1 MSPRTKIIVYIAFAG
16 LLLYQASGYIEESFV
31 GGPKAD
37 LEKSEE
43 KLTDKINEYNRVIR
57 LGRKANEELPDWEKQ
72 ALPENVDRASALY
85 KNWLL
90 QLVDRA
96 GLDGSKV
103 EANNSVSTKKGA
115 YRALTFSVRGKG
127 NLQQLTALLYE
138 FYHTNL
144 LHRINSLNLIPSQS
158 SDQIDISL
166 AIEALSMPGVKRDHL
181 NIDEPSERLAYNDVL
196 DYRPIITRNFF
207 SVGGEFDP
215 VNLTR
220 LSGIT
225 YSSITGQ
232 PEAWFT
238 LGATDERVEL
248 KPGDELVVGDFT
260 GKVIEIAESDVI
272 LESGGSRWL
281 LSIGENLDQAYA
293 IPTSF

>member
-1 MSPRTKIIVYIAFAG
+1 MSPRMKILVYICFGG
-16 LLLYQASGYIEESFV
+16 LMLFQASEYIQQSFV
-31 GGPKAD
+31 SGPKEK
-37 LEKSEE
+37 LESSQKKLEE
-43 KLTDKINEYNRVIR
+43 KILDYEKVIH
-57 LGRKANEELPDWEKQ
+57 LGKKANRELPHWEKQ

-90 QLVDRA
+90 QLVSRA
-96 GLDGSKV
+96 GLASTNV
-103 EANNSVSTKKGA
+103 EANSSVSTKKGA
-115 YRALTFSVRGKG
+115 YRALSFSVRGKG
-127 NLQQLTALLYE
+127 NLEQLTALLYE
-138 FYHTNL
+138 FYQTNL
-144 LHRINSLNLIPSQS
+144 LHRINSLSLTPSQS

-166 AIEALSMPGVKRDHL
+166 GIEALSMAGVKRDHL
-181 NIDEPSERLAYNDVL
+181 ITEEPSERLAYSDVL
-196 DYRPIITRNFF
+196 DYRPIIKRNFF

-225 YSSITGQ
+225 YSSLTGQ

-248 KPGDELVVGDFT
+248 KSGEELTVGDFT
-260 GKVIEIAESDVI
+260 GKIVQIAESDVI
-272 LESGGSRWL
+272 LESGGSKWL

-293 IPTSF
+293 IPASF